1 MCPLPQLKA
10 YLCPKAWPV
19 YIESFKLVQFRNY
32 DQQLIS
38 CSPAFNC
45 FVGRN
50 GMGKTNLL
58 EAVYYLCMGKS
69 HTGLND
75 QYLNRIGTDFFRL
88 EGIFHSEPG
97 RKDAIVAKVK
107 ARQRKELSC
116 NGQVYERLADHVGK
130 YPVVIITPD
139 DTQLV
144 TEGSEERRRLLDN
157 TLSQLD
163 SRYLHQLMLY
173 NQLLRQ
179 RNALLKQWEGRP
191 MPPGLLDIY
200 NAQME
205 EPANYLFES
214 RSRFVEELG
223 RQLAHIYRVIA
234 SGQEE
239 AFLSYRSAL
248 QQTDWMS
255 LQQQHERQDQQLQRS
270 SAGLHRD
277 ELVFQLAGSPLR
289 RIASQGQIKSYVLSL
304 KLAQYQVL
312 RQQKYTAPILLL
324 DDIFDKLDSGRVQQL
339 LGFVLEAGFGQ
350 VFISDTDQ
358 ERVSRLLNSL
368 QADHFLYHID
378 HGQATRT

>member
-1 MCPLPQLKA
+1 M
-10 YLCPKAWPV
+10 

-69 HTGLND
+69 HTSLND
-75 QYLNRIGTDFFRL
+75 QYLNKIGTDFFRL
-88 EGIFHSEPG
+88 EGTFCAAPG
-97 RKDAIVAKVK
+97 QKDAIVAKVK
-107 ARQRKELSC
+107 ARQRKELSR
-116 NGQVYERLADHVGK
+116 NGQVYERLADHVGQ

-163 SRYLHQLMLY
+163 SRYLQQLMRY

-191 MPPGLLDIY
+191 MPAGLLDVY
-200 NAQME
+200 NTQME
-205 EPANYLFES
+205 EPANYIFES
-214 RSRFVEELG
+214 RSLFVEELG

-234 SGQEE
+234 NGQEE
-239 AFLSYRSAL
+239 AQLSYRSAL

-277 ELVFQLAGSPLR
+277 DLVFRLADSPLR
-289 RIASQGQIKSYVLSL
+289 RIASQGQVKSYVLAL

-312 RQQKYTAPILLL
+312 RQQKETAPILLL

>member
-1 MCPLPQLKA
+1 
-10 YLCPKAWPV
+10 
-19 YIESFKLVQFRNY
+19 
-32 DQQLIS
+32 
-38 CSPAFNC
+38 
-45 FVGRN
+45 
-50 GMGKTNLL
+50 MGKTNLL

-69 HTGLND
+69 HTSLND
-75 QYLNRIGTDFFRL
+75 QYLNKIGTDFFRL
-88 EGIFHSEPG
+88 EGTFCAAPG
-97 RKDAIVAKVK
+97 QKDAIVAKVK
-107 ARQRKELSC
+107 ARQRKELSR
-116 NGQVYERLADHVGK
+116 NGQVYERLADHVGQ

-163 SRYLHQLMLY
+163 SRYLQQLMRY

-191 MPPGLLDIY
+191 MPAGLLDVY
-200 NAQME
+200 NTQME
-205 EPANYLFES
+205 EPANYIFES
-214 RSRFVEELG
+214 RSLFVEELG

-234 SGQEE
+234 NGQEE
-239 AFLSYRSAL
+239 AQLSYRSAL

-277 ELVFQLAGSPLR
+277 DLVFRLADSPLR
-289 RIASQGQIKSYVLSL
+289 RIASQGQVKSYVLAL
-304 KLAQYQVL
+304 KIAQYQVL
-312 RQQKYTAPILLL
+312 RQQKDTAPILLL